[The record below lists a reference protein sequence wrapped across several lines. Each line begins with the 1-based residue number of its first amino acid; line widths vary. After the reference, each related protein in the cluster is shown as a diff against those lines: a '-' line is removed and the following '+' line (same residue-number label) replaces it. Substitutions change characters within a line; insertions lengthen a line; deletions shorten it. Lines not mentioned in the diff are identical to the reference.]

1 MEWFILLKTYNFLL
15 FLVHFFNNFL
25 IKSFSLDSS
34 DLISQLLSERVVPN
48 WNSLLRSM
56 RSQNPVSSRFH
67 ALRHQKSNF
76 YFWNKFF
83 SSSTF
88 FLWHQWCWCNAAIY
102 SRAVDKLFAKKRKKE
117 KETEKI
123 TLHIFIWNRCS
134 HKKKWV
140 FPRRL
145 WVIRKL
151 LNEFPKCS
159 L

>member
-83 SSSTF
+83 SSSSNQRIETKQWNF
-88 FLWHQWCWCNAAIY
+88 KNSTASQISISAELGMSFGGCFLSLALSTIRIETDLWIKNLTRHQ
-102 SRAVDKLFAKKRKKE
+102 
-117 KETEKI
+117 TKI
-123 TLHIFIWNRCS
+123 C
-134 HKKKWV
+134 V
-140 FPRRL
+140 
-145 WVIRKL
+145 L
-151 LNEFPKCS
+151 L
-159 L
+159 

>member
-1 MEWFILLKTYNFLL
+1 MIYPAKSYNFLL
-15 FLVHFFNNFL
+15 FRVHFFNNFL

-102 SRAVDKLFAKKRKKE
+102 SRAVDRRVMVLWKARSKWIQYWSTLLLKKPSREVSFKV
-117 KETEKI
+117 
-123 TLHIFIWNRCS
+123 N
-134 HKKKWV
+134 
-140 FPRRL
+140 
-145 WVIRKL
+145 
-151 LNEFPKCS
+151 
-159 L
+159 